1 MSKPTQIYIDDSGAV
16 HVSYQC
22 DSCGVWVRTDE
33 YCGYGE
39 DYLCPDCFVPA
50 TSPEDKEH
58 AMSIDSH
65 AVNEEE
71 AVIFLRESGFDV
83 QKRKD
88 FENAVNQKFIHDWLV
103 FTNEENLLEC
113 GPFAI
118 HKDIVH
124 PNRINDADCST
135 HEPEEGL
142 PRFGPGIL
150 AMSMNSIEDLF
161 FDVNDVHRLFDEG
174 FLNNNAHLIFKRGE

>member
-1 MSKPTQIYIDDSGAV
+1 MIKPTQIYIDDSGAA
-16 HVSYQC
+16 HVSHQC
-22 DSCGVWVRTDE
+22 DSCSVWVRTDE
-33 YCGYGE
+33 HCGDDGQ
-39 DYLCPDCFVPA
+39 YLCPDCYGRQRA
-50 TSPEDKEH
+50 D
-58 AMSIDSH
+58 
-65 AVNEEE
+65 
-71 AVIFLRESGFDV
+71 
-83 QKRKD
+83 
-88 FENAVNQKFIHDWLV
+88 QKFIHDWLV
-103 FTNEENLLEC
+103 FTNDDNLLEC

-124 PNRINDADCST
+124 RDRINDADCST

-174 FLNNNAHLIFKRGE
+174 FLNNKAHLIFKRGE